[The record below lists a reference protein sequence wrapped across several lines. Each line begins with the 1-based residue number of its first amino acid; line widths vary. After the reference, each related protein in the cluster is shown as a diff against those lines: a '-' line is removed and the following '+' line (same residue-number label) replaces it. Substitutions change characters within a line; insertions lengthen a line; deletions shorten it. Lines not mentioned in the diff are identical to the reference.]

1 MSSGSGRG
9 WWIAAEVAAY
19 ALVLVVPSLWVIFG
33 GAIVALLL
41 PFVMLAI
48 WHWSSPEQKQRLYNP
63 EGPIPE
69 IKRDHSKRKKAEAAW
84 KGNR

>member
-19 ALVLVVPSLWVIFG
+19 VLVLVVPSLWVIFG

-63 EGPIPE
+63 EGTNPQNQKGPLE
-69 IKRDHSKRKKAEAAW
+69 KKKERAA
-84 KGNR
+84 N